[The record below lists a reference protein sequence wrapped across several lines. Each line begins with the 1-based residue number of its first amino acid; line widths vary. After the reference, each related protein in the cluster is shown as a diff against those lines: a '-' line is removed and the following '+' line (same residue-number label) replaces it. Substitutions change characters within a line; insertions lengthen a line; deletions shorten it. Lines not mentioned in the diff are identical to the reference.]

1 MNSFAVD
8 VTQMGKDMIKVQ
20 LKCIRSLSDTLKRKN
35 TMINTCCK
43 CVEFVP

>member
-35 TMINTCCK
+35 TKINTCCK